1 MNLKF
6 KIIFLDLNTK
16 EPITAIVGFD
26 SSFDN
31 QGSAWYNAVIS
42 AIKEAS
48 DKEYLILRIE
58 LEEAGHEEKE
68 KIKS

>member
-6 KIIFLDLNTK
+6 KIVFLDLNTK
-16 EPITAIVGFD
+16 EPVTAIVGFD

-31 QGSAWYNAVIS
+31 QGSAWFNAVMS

-48 DKEYLILRIE
+48 EKEYLILRIQI
-58 LEEAGHEEKE
+58 EEAGHDEVQEG
-68 KIKS
+68 S

>member
-6 KIIFLDLNTK
+6 KIVFLDLNTK
-16 EPITAIVGFD
+16 EPVTAIVGFD

-31 QGSAWYNAVIS
+31 QGSAWFNAVMS

-48 DKEYLILRIE
+48 EKEYLILRIQI
-58 LEEAGHEEKE
+58 EEADHDEVQTG
-68 KIKS
+68 S